1 MRQGLNKPAIPT
13 DHAMLFRLYLWPD
26 RLLLLGPGFDT
37 GFHRHHAAQFC
48 VGLEAPLRLRGA
60 ENEAWKQ
67 AQGFFVAPDRPHQ
80 FDATGG
86 PIAMLYLEAESAD
99 CRRQLDALRSAAGA
113 IVAPAGI
120 PALQRLWRQ
129 GGDIAEAAAA
139 SRLLLGD
146 DGITRSSSGA
156 IDPRLSAAIA
166 WIGERIRTPIRI
178 AEVADAVHMSESHL
192 AHLFSEQIGVPL
204 RRYVLWRRLRTALDL
219 AMRGASLT
227 AAAHD
232 AGFADSAHLSRTF
245 KETFGVTPSFLFEHR
260 EHIDLHYG

>member
-1 MRQGLNKPAIPT
+1 
-13 DHAMLFRLYLWPD
+13 MLFRLYLWPD

-48 VGLEAPLRLRGA
+48 VGLQAPLRLRGT
-60 ENEAWKQ
+60 ENEAWQQ
-67 AQGFFVAPDRPHQ
+67 APGFLVAPEQPHQ
-80 FDATGG
+80 FDAAGG
-86 PIAMLYLEAESAD
+86 PVAMLYLEAESAD
-99 CRRQLDALRSAAGA
+99 CRRQVERLHSSTCTLDASASMTALRC
-113 IVAPAGI
+113 
-120 PALQRLWRQ
+120 LWRD

-156 IDPRLSAAIA
+156 IDPRLRAAIA
-166 WIGERIRTPIRI
+166 WIGERIRTPVRI
-178 AEVADAVHMSESHL
+178 AEVAGAVHVSESHL

-204 RRYVLWRRLRTALDL
+204 RRYVLWRRLRTALEL

-227 AAAHD
+227 MAAHD

-260 EHIDLHYG
+260 EHIELHYG